1 MKRIGARCSSETARS
16 RSLPWVAR
24 APANGGSRRTS
35 FVSRPEKNRA
45 RLLRGVA
52 LRKKRGAEKPGLEY
66 ALGGRAAKAS
76 LRQMIGPGCFD
87 ACKEEF
93 NEEAVARHSACMSCH
108 GNLGI
113 NCHRQRNIPKTYG
126 WATPRQVRRRGADV

>member
-1 MKRIGARCSSETARS
+1 MGRKRAGKWRIQKDQLCLETRKE
-16 RSLPWVAR
+16 P
-24 APANGGSRRTS
+24 GG
-35 FVSRPEKNRA
+35 
-45 RLLRGVA
+45 RLVRGMA